1 MNIMGLYSSKV
12 YIGEGGGGNY
22 VREVYGI
29 TKTCRCFLNFH
40 LKKLVMFSS
49 QNIRGCEYIL
59 NDVKSASWEFL
70 NVLTLKHG
78 TFFQTRVLRHPWF

>member
-1 MNIMGLYSSKV
+1 MGLYSSKV
-12 YIGEGGGGNY
+12 YIGEGGGGDY

-49 QNIRGCEYIL
+49 QNIRECEYIL
-59 NDVKSASWEFL
+59 NDVKLALIMGIPECFDTKTWH
-70 NVLTLKHG
+70 V
-78 TFFQTRVLRHPWF
+78 FFRPES